1 MTNSTETQ
9 RREAR
14 EDWLAMMERRR
25 SVSAMGLTA
34 PGPSADE
41 LERLLGIAA
50 RVPDHAILE
59 PWRFVVVEG
68 QARMEAGALL
78 GEAYRAAN
86 PGMEPAKREKF
97 AGIMSRL
104 FSYAPVAV
112 IVVSRPK
119 PGTMIPLWEQ
129 ELSAGAACMNL
140 LHAVHAAGFGA
151 IWVTGWAA
159 TEPAAVRILGIG
171 EGEKVA
177 GIVHIGTPKE
187 VPPDRPRPDL
197 AARVTRWTPPA

>member
-1 MTNSTETQ
+1 MTNSPE
-9 RREAR
+9 RR

-34 PGPSADE
+34 PGPSDE
-41 LERLLGIAA
+41 ELDRLLRLAA

-59 PWRFVVVEG
+59 PWRFIVMEG
-68 QARMEAGALL
+68 PARAEAGVLL
-78 GEAYRAAN
+78 GEAYRTKN
-86 PGMEPAKREKF
+86 REMEPAKREKF

-104 FSYAPVAV
+104 FAHAPVAV
-112 IVVSRPK
+112 IVVSRPTS
-119 PGTMIPLWEQ
+119 GTMIPLWEQ

-140 LHAVHAAGFGA
+140 LHAVHASGFAA

-159 TEPAAVRILGIG
+159 TEPAALRILGIG

-177 GIVHIGTPKE
+177 GIIHIGTPKE

-197 AARVTRWTPPA
+197 SAHVTRWSAPA

>member
-1 MTNSTETQ
+1 MTKLAES
-9 RREAR
+9 R

-25 SVSAMGLTA
+25 SVSAMGLTE
-34 PGPSADE
+34 PSPSADE

-59 PWRFVVVEG
+59 PWRFIVIEG
-68 QARMEAGALL
+68 QARMEAGTLL
-78 GEAYRAAN
+78 GEAYRAGN
-86 PGMEPAKREKF
+86 PGMEAAKREKF

-119 PGTMIPLWEQ
+119 PDTMIPLWEQ

-140 LHAVHAAGFGA
+140 LHGAHAHGFGA

-177 GIVHIGTPKE
+177 GIIHIGTPRE

-197 AARVTRWTPPA
+197 AARVSRWTAPA

>member
-1 MTNSTETQ
+1 MTDTITKRQEFSD
-9 RREAR
+9 
-14 EDWLAMMERRR
+14 DWLAMMERRR

-34 PGPSADE
+34 PGPSGEE
-41 LERLLGIAA
+41 LERLLSIAA

-59 PWRFVVVEG
+59 PWRFIVMEG
-68 QARMEAGALL
+68 AARADAGVLL
-78 GEAYRAAN
+78 GEAYRAKN
-86 PGMEPAKREKF
+86 PEMEPAKREKF

-119 PGTMIPLWEQ
+119 PGTMIPLFEQ
-129 ELSAGAACMNL
+129 ELSAGAVCMNL
-140 LHAVHAAGFGA
+140 LHAAHASGFAA

-159 TEPAAVRILGIG
+159 TEPAAMRILGIG

-177 GIVHIGTPKE
+177 GIIHIGTPKE

-197 AARVTRWTPPA
+197 AARVTRWSPPA

>member
-1 MTNSTETQ
+1 MTSSLET
-9 RREAR
+9 R

-34 PGPSADE
+34 PGPSSQEMD
-41 LERLLGIAA
+41 RLLSIAA

-59 PWRFVVVEG
+59 PWRFIVMEG
-68 QARMEAGALL
+68 EARVEAGVLL
-78 GEAYRAAN
+78 GEAYRAKN
-86 PGMEPAKREKF
+86 PEMEPAKREKF

-112 IVVSRPK
+112 IVVSKPK
-119 PGTMIPLWEQ
+119 PGTMIPLFEQ

-159 TEPAAVRILGIG
+159 TEPAASRILGIG
-171 EGEKVA
+171 EGEKIA
-177 GIVHIGTPKE
+177 GIIHIGTPRE

-197 AARVTRWTPPA
+197 AARVTRWSAPA